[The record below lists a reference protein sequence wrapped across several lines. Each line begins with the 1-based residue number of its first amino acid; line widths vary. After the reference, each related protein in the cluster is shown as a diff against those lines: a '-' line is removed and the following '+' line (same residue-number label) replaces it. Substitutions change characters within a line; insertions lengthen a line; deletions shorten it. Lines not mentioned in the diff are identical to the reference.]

1 MQRTKDK
8 TRQAQKKSGRKTSKE
23 PVDTG
28 NKQLAKRHKLKPEA
42 VDHSS
47 GGVRLR
53 VMDTDTV
60 SILYHAR
67 VVSEIQ
73 YSLGMSFIKDYW
85 RAGLSGKPA
94 QNLEANSSGGY
105 HNYIPYGVSAMQRF
119 RKATEYL
126 TKKHGENAVAFLIS
140 CLSQVVGIT
149 QQQIEFLK
157 GLLDSLENHYQS
169 RTPNQ
174 DLRRLISPSA

>member
-1 MQRTKDK
+1 MKRIKGK
-8 TRQAQKKSGRKTSKE
+8 PRNQAEKNGQKTSK
-23 PVDTG
+23 PAIDTG
-28 NKQLAKRHKLKPEA
+28 NKQLAQRHKLKPEA

-53 VMDTDTV
+53 ILDTDTV
-60 SILYHAR
+60 SMLYHNR
-67 VVSEIQ
+67 LISEIQ

-105 HNYIPYGVSAMQRF
+105 HSYIPYGVSAMQRF

-126 TKKHGENAVAFLIS
+126 ANKHGDGSVALLII
-140 CLSQVVGIT
+140 CLSQVVGIS
-149 QQQIEFLK
+149 QQQIEILK
-157 GLLDSLENHYQS
+157 GLLDSLEIHYQS
-169 RTPNQ
+169 KTPNQ
-174 DLRRLISPSA
+174 DLRRLVYPSF

>member
-1 MQRTKDK
+1 M
-8 TRQAQKKSGRKTSKE
+8 
-23 PVDTG
+23 DTG
-28 NKQLAKRHKLKPEA
+28 NKQLAKRHALKPEA

-47 GGVRLR
+47 GSVRLR
-53 VMDTDTV
+53 VLDTDTV
-60 SILYHAR
+60 SILYHNR

-126 TKKHGENAVAFLIS
+126 TAKHGGPAVTFLIM
-140 CLSQVVGIT
+140 CLTGVINIT
-149 QQQIEFLK
+149 PQQIEVLK
-157 GLLDSLENHYQS
+157 HLLGSLENHYQS
-169 RTPNQ
+169 KTPNQ
-174 DLRRLISPSA
+174 DLRRLVSPSV

>member
-1 MQRTKDK
+1 M
-8 TRQAQKKSGRKTSKE
+8 
-23 PVDTG
+23 DTG
-28 NKQLAKRHKLKPEA
+28 NKQLSKRHKLKPEA

-60 SILYHAR
+60 SILYHSR

-119 RKATEYL
+119 RKASDYL
-126 TKKHGENAVAFLIS
+126 ANVHGEGSVAFLIN
-140 CLSQVVGIT
+140 CLTQVINIT
-149 QQQIEFLK
+149 QQQIEALK
-157 GLLDSLENHYQS
+157 RLLDSLEIHYQS
-169 RTPNQ
+169 KTPNQ
-174 DLRRLISPSA
+174 DLRRLIRPSA